1 MEWIGMPANKTCES
15 EVSMELFLHCSL
27 VPAVFIIAVLSFLQ
41 RRGKK
46 MAIDEKIPVLRGH
59 FGLVV
64 PLDFIGSLS
73 NRWSYGFAFG
83 AVSSSV
89 LLLFSERYIPFTVP
103 SWARALVYLAG
114 ALEVGLAYFP
124 FFACLSTDFKIVGG
138 VLGILYTLIWF
149 IITLWDIVTCPSGQ
163 ILGKYQ
169 KIICLWPCILCLF
182 VLLARYIH
190 MLVKAVQAHLN
201 LDVDEDQERLLQTH
215 QAQYVKQ
222 LLRAPPEREV
232 EKSWFQRKIY
242 DWDPYFKFPNR
253 LIGTTIISL
262 IDLYILSL
270 ADYSLSSYAFNRL
283 DGLKDSLED
292 LASSLNMTDNIIAKS
307 IPHIEELIRVARG
320 AWLVTTI
327 FAMLTSVTYIF
338 HVLAC
343 YRKHL
348 KRLWAGQKGFLPQ
361 KFHRPSSAVSM
372 AAITRYSG
380 WQIAFTLWGYLIIHF
395 VQFLLGLL
403 IAYALVL
410 PIVHGNGLEL
420 LKHLAI
426 IILTLALVAGL
437 VILQIFLVHIF
448 FLQDKILQT
457 DKQKPL
463 ALNNRKAF
471 HIFNYFFFFYNVI
484 MGLGNCILRLI
495 FSFTVGMCLVPRID
509 RTILQRG
516 YETLDPGYHTWIGM
530 IFADHYHSNPVMI
543 CFCHLLLAANLENQ
557 RRRISILSSFDNIS
571 SEPAENCRARVRW
584 KLIYTL
590 LKNPKL
596 ILLRKRRTSWSSSR
610 SDQARP
616 DTMTVPYVLASQYR
630 NPVESDIPSTLLGH
644 HVSMLLSTE
653 SPPESSSSTG

>member
-1 MEWIGMPANKTCES
+1 
-15 EVSMELFLHCSL
+15 
-27 VPAVFIIAVLSFLQ
+27 VFIIAVLSFLQ

-46 MAIDEKIPVLRGH
+46 MVIDEKIPVLRGH
-59 FGLVV
+59 FGIVV

-89 LLLFSERYIPFTVP
+89 LLLFSEKYMPFTVP

-138 VLGILYTLIWF
+138 VLGILYTLIWV

-190 MLVKAVQAHLN
+190 MLIKAIQVHLN

-215 QAQYVKQ
+215 QAQYVKR

-253 LIGTTIISL
+253 LIGTSIISL

-270 ADYSLSSYAFNRL
+270 ADYSLSSYTFNRL

-307 IPHIEELIRVARG
+307 IPHIEELIRVARD

-361 KFHRPSSAVSM
+361 KFHRPSSAVSV

-403 IAYALVL
+403 IAYVLVL
-410 PIVHGNGLEL
+410 PIMHGHGLEL

-426 IILTLALVAGL
+426 IILTSGLVVGL
-437 VILQIFLVHIF
+437 VILQIFLVQIF

-471 HIFNYFFFFYNVI
+471 HNFNYFFFFYNVI
-484 MGLGNCILRLI
+484 MGLGNCVLRLI
-495 FSFTVGMCLVPRID
+495 FSFMVGTWLVPRID

-557 RRRISILSSFDNIS
+557 RRRISIYSSFDNIS
-571 SEPAENCRARVRW
+571 SEPAVNCRARVRW

-610 SDQARP
+610 GWKQLADHVTIKTAQQPALGERAA
-616 DTMTVPYVLASQYR
+616 VLECWLGGEKGKR
-630 NPVESDIPSTLLGH
+630 LLTL
-644 HVSMLLSTE
+644 
-653 SPPESSSSTG
+653 